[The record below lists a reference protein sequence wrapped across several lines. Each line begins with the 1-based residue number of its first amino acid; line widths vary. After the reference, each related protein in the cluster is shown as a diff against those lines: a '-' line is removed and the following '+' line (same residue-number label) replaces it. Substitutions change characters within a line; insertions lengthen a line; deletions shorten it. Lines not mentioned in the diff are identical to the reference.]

1 MALLTDN
8 LIAFWQLEEASGVR
22 YDSEGSNNL
31 TDNNT
36 VTSATGVVG
45 DAGQFTR
52 SNSEYLSIADN
63 SSLSMGDID
72 FTLVAWTYLD
82 TKTNGMGIMS
92 KFVTTG
98 GKREY
103 AVEYEPSVDRFQ
115 FVVSATGSSGTYLQ
129 AGNFGSPSTAA
140 WIFII
145 AWHDS
150 SANTIN
156 IKVNNGTA
164 NSSSY
169 SSGVNDD
176 TSPFV
181 LGATNTGAGFMD
193 GRIDQVG
200 VWKRVLTADEQTFL
214 YNSGNGRAYAGLDM
228 PGSGSPSYGAA
239 VGSVVMY

>member
-1 MALLTDN
+1 M
-8 LIAFWQLEEASGVR
+8 
-22 YDSEGSNNL
+22 
-31 TDNNT
+31 
-36 VTSATGVVG
+36 
-45 DAGQFTR
+45 
-52 SNSEYLSIADN
+52 
-63 SSLSMGDID
+63 
-72 FTLVAWTYLD
+72 
-82 TKTNGMGIMS
+82 
-92 KFVTTG
+92 
-98 GKREY
+98 
-103 AVEYEPSVDRFQ
+103 
-115 FVVSATGSSGTYLQ
+115 Q

-140 WIFII
+140 WIFIV

-164 NSSSY
+164 NSASY

-214 YNSGNGRAYAGLDM
+214 YNNGNGRAYAGLDM